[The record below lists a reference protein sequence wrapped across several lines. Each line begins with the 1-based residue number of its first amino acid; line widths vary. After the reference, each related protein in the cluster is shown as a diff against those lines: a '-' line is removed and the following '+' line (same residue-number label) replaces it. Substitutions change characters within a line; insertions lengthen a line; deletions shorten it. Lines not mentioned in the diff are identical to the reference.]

1 MFEYL
6 KGLVTYINSQ
16 YIVVEVNGVG
26 YHVLVAN
33 PDRYQPDQIN
43 TVYVELVVR
52 DNEQT
57 LYGFFDLAEKRLFQQ
72 LTSVSGIGPKSAL
85 AILADDN
92 HQNLIQAIMQNDVK
106 FLTKY
111 PGVGKKTAQ
120 QIILDLKDKLTQQ
133 NNLSPV
139 QRNGADN
146 LTTTADTNSY
156 LKDGLAALAALGY
169 SSREIAKVTPKLQR
183 LNLTEASEYLRAG
196 LKLLH

>member
-6 KGLVTYINSQ
+6 KGFVTYINSH
-16 YIVVEVNGVG
+16 YIVIEANGVG

-33 PDRYQPDQIN
+33 PERYQPEQIN
-43 TVYVELVVR
+43 TVYVELIIHE
-52 DNEQT
+52 NEQA
-57 LYGFFDLAEKRLFQQ
+57 LYGFFDLAEKKLFQQ

-85 AILADDN
+85 AILADDS

-133 NNLSPV
+133 NITSPV
-139 QRNGADN
+139 ERTFSDN
-146 LTTTADTNSY
+146 LTKEADTNVY

-169 SSREIAKVTPKLQR
+169 GSREISKVTPELQL
-183 LNLTEASEYLRAG
+183 LNLTSASEYLRAG

>member
-6 KGLVTYINSQ
+6 KGLVTYINSH
-16 YIVVEVNGVG
+16 YIVVEANGVG

-33 PDRYQPDQIN
+33 PTRYQPDQIN

-139 QRNGADN
+139 QKNGADN

-183 LNLTEASEYLRAG
+183 LNLTAASEYLRAG

>member
-1 MFEYL
+1 
-6 KGLVTYINSQ
+6 
-16 YIVVEVNGVG
+16 
-26 YHVLVAN
+26 
-33 PDRYQPDQIN
+33 
-43 TVYVELVVR
+43 
-52 DNEQT
+52 
-57 LYGFFDLAEKRLFQQ
+57 
-72 LTSVSGIGPKSAL
+72 
-85 AILADDN
+85 
-92 HQNLIQAIMQNDVK
+92 MQNDVK

-183 LNLTEASEYLRAG
+183 LNLTAASEYLRAG